1 MLLTKRSGV
10 GAVLL
15 VGLLLAAVV
24 VGAQP
29 AKRIHRIG
37 VLDGGFSVGGPTLK
51 GFKTG
56 LKAEG
61 LVEGQDFL
69 LDVRLTRGGE
79 EPATKLAVDL
89 ANGNPDVIF
98 ATGETNTRAASAAA
112 PRVPI
117 VFAQISDPVATGIVA
132 SMAHPGGRLTG
143 ISDLFAEL
151 VPKRLELAKELVPSL
166 RRVLIVYDLQDVKSV
181 PGARR
186 AEEV

>member
-69 LDVRLTRGGE
+69 LDIRLTRGGE
-79 EPATKLAVDL
+79 EPATKLAADL
-89 ANGNPDVIF
+89 VNGNPDVIF
-98 ATGETNTRAASAAA
+98 ATGEPQTSA
-112 PRVPI
+112 PRAP
-117 VFAQISDPVATGIVA
+117 ARSA
-132 SMAHPGGRLTG
+132 
-143 ISDLFAEL
+143 
-151 VPKRLELAKELVPSL
+151 PS
-166 RRVLIVYDLQDVKSV
+166 
-181 PGARR
+181 
-186 AEEV
+186 